1 MEVCAGGPSQPLPG
15 SAFATVATPLGLIL
29 LVPHSND
36 KDQLV
41 STIQVILLH
50 LERQAEFH
58 ASTQDEA

>member
-41 STIQVILLH
+41 STIQVILFTYCSLPPMCQVLSNGH
-50 LERQAEFH
+50 
-58 ASTQDEA
+58 